1 MNGQWQM
8 VVAMVLSG
16 TIGLFVLGSGQS
28 PLTVVLLRC
37 LIGGAALLAVL
48 AWQRGW
54 RRPDRRALLWIVA
67 GGAALI
73 ANWLCLFS
81 AYRYSSISVA
91 TVVYHVQPFFLVLLA
106 ALLQREVPAR
116 HAVSKL
122 ALAFAGVALTSGLD
136 LSQRAS
142 VIGVLLAL
150 AAALLYALATLAT
163 RQLKAYP
170 PAQIA
175 GLQLMMGVVV
185 LAPLAHV
192 DALQFDARAALCLL
206 VLGLVHTALMYQ
218 LMYAAFQRLRAEAIA
233 TLSFIYPLVAMAV
246 DRLAFGTSL
255 SALQWLGMGMILAA
269 LIPRRDRPVA
279 SGTVPATGAA
289 SRYSSD

>member
-1 MNGQWQM
+1 MNGTWQM
-8 VVAMVLSG
+8 VVSMALSG
-16 TIGLFVLGSGQS
+16 TIGLFVLGSGEP
-28 PLTVVLLRC
+28 PLTVVLFRC

-48 AWQRGW
+48 AWQRAW
-54 RRPDRRALLWIVA
+54 VRPDRRAVLWIIA

-81 AYRYSSISVA
+81 AFRYSSISVA
-91 TVVYHVQPFFLVLLA
+91 TVVYHVQPFFLVVLA
-106 ALLQREVPAR
+106 ALVQREKPAL
-116 HAVSKL
+116 HKL
-122 ALAFAGVALTSGLD
+122 PWLVLAFAGVALTSGLD
-136 LSQRAS
+136 LGERGS

-150 AAALLYALATLAT
+150 AAAFLYALATLAT

-175 GLQLMMGVVV
+175 GLQLMMGVIV
-185 LAPLAHV
+185 LAPLAQFQEMH
-192 DALQFDARAALCLL
+192 FDARAALCLL
-206 VLGLVHTALMYQ
+206 VLGLVHTGLMYQ

-246 DRLAFGTSL
+246 DRIAFGTSL
-255 SALQWLGMGMILAA
+255 TALQWLGMAMILAA
-269 LIPRRDRPVA
+269 LMPRRDRPAVP
-279 SGTVPATGAA
+279 GTVPATGAA